1 MLRVADLLVEDGL
14 TLYEDNRAHA
24 RAKLLRLAPAG
35 RKALRVIQ
43 MGQKVWA
50 NALAAQMDENQ
61 LRAASA
67 VLAQQPPGE

>member
-1 MLRVADLLVEDGL
+1 MKTTALMRAPSCCGSRLQVARR
-14 TLYEDNRAHA
+14 YASF
-24 RAKLLRLAPAG
+24 KW
-35 RKALRVIQ
+35 
-43 MGQKVWA
+43 QKVWA